1 MLAFDENEL
10 QWAEDIFRKIDAK
23 MEKTLPRTKCV
34 IPYRV
39 ENGRFENMA
48 EKTSAGGPTAFG
60 KGCCGCCTVAQ
71 ASKPTA
77 KPRSRGKP
85 FWMELSGTI
94 PGCTMMWD
102 FCGSCPQDWITS

>member
-1 MLAFDENEL
+1 MLTFDENEL

-23 MEKTLPRTKCV
+23 MEKTLSLK
-34 IPYRV
+34 
-39 ENGRFENMA
+39 
-48 EKTSAGGPTAFG
+48 KTSAGGPTAFG
-60 KGCCGCCTVAQ
+60 KGCCGCCTAAQ